1 MAVLGMRVTS
11 NLVTDERSKAW
22 RLGIND
28 EYPDANPLCNLIYR
42 VGKEKVSD
50 SEFAWFERRFPTKE
64 LTTAT
69 APNSGGAVASGTAGT
84 LVIGTGEAYNCK
96 KGSVILNT
104 ATDEMALV
112 TADTTDGITLSI
124 TRGVGE
130 PGNSPTWGA
139 TDKLQVIGNANA
151 EGADVGSALGW
162 DPAKKYGYCQII
174 RNVADTS
181 RTLGKTLLR
190 TGDKRKDAQKQA
202 LLDHETDK
210 ERSLFWSKLS
220 ENLTTTPGPT
230 RTMAGLYDTITTNVT
245 DFATTNLTM
254 SNWLAALASPMANGS
269 DEKLLLCGSTM
280 LMALSEMARV
290 NSMQIVDVAKQDAYG
305 MNLRKWITEFG
316 TIIIKEHKLLSKS
329 TKHKSWGFLV
339 DPDDFVYRFVDDTE
353 WLSNR
358 QGNGADRFTGEY
370 LAEVGFEIHN
380 EYDHAVFKN
389 VTSYV
394 G

>member
-1 MAVLGMRVTS
+1 MAVLGMRTTA
-11 NLVTDERSKAW
+11 NLATDERPKAW
-22 RLGIND
+22 RLGIMD

-50 SEFAWFERRFPTKE
+50 PEFNWFERRFPTKE

-69 APNSGGAVASGTAGT
+69 APNSGAASDSGTAGS
-84 LVIGTGEAYNCK
+84 LVVGTGEAYNCK

-104 ATDEMALV
+104 ATDELVLV

-124 TRGVGE
+124 TRGLGE
-130 PGNSPTWGA
+130 TAGETWGA
-139 TDKLQVIGNANA
+139 TDKLQVIGNANP
-151 EGADVGSALGW
+151 EGADIGSAITW

-174 RNVADTS
+174 RNVADTT

-210 ERSLFWSKLS
+210 ERSLLWSKLS

-230 RTMAGLYDTITTNVT
+230 RTMAGLYDSITTNIT
-245 DFATTNLTM
+245 DFGTTGVTM
-254 SNWLAALASPMANGS
+254 SNWLAALAAPMANGS
-269 DEKLLLCGSTM
+269 DEKMLLCGSTA
-280 LMALSEMARV
+280 LMTLSEMARV

-305 MNLRKWITEFG
+305 MNLRRWITEFG
-316 TIIIKEHKLLSKS
+316 TVIIKEHKLLSKS
-329 TKHKSWGFLV
+329 TKHKSWAFLV
-339 DPDDFVYRFVDDTE
+339 DPDDFVYRYVDDTE
-353 WLSNR
+353 WLPGR

-389 VTSYV
+389 MLSYV